1 MNTILIEPFPNNYVR
16 CVLSDQSSVTM
27 EAEKLPDFLKEHPM
41 AVPTTPTVWSI
52 LNPFKRKE

>member
-41 AVPTTPTVWSI
+41 AVPTTPTIWSI
-52 LNPFKRKE
+52 LNPFKR